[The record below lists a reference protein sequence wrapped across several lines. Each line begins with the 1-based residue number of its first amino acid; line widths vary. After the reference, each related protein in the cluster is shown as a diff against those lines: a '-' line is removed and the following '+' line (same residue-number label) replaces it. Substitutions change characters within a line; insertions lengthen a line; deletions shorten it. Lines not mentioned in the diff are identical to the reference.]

1 MPDGQIADLW
11 KVTSGIRSDV
21 SELLVSVARLE
32 EREILRNSVVEAQV
46 QAQGAKLEGLEH
58 QLRILDR
65 KIAAA
70 MGAVLLIAW
79 GLQLLVPVI

>member
-1 MPDGQIADLW
+1 MPEGQIADLW

>member
-1 MPDGQIADLW
+1 MAQGEIADLW
-11 KVTSGIRSDV
+11 SVTSGIRRDL

-32 EREILRNSVVEAQV
+32 EREVVRNSMVEAQV
-46 QAQGAKLEGLEH
+46 LAHGIKLEGLER

-70 MGAVLLIAW
+70 MGMVLLIAW
-79 GLQLLVPVI
+79 GLQLMVPVL